1 LAEVC
6 VDASLV
12 IAWFLPEEFSDQ
24 AFALKDRWAG
34 EDVELIAPVMLASE
48 VPSALRQAVY
58 RHRIVAGEGDE
69 AFAAFL
75 EMPIRILQPDNLL
88 SRAWEIGKAVNAPRL
103 YDAFYVALAD
113 IQDCEL
119 WTADRRLANLVQPTF
134 PQVHWLGEAS

>member
-1 LAEVC
+1 MAEVC

-12 IAWFLPEEFSDQ
+12 IAWFLPEEFTNQ
-24 AFALKDRWAG
+24 AFALKDRWEG
-34 EDVELIAPVMLASE
+34 GGVELVAPITLASE

-58 RHRIVAGEGDE
+58 RGRILAREGDE

-75 EMPIRILQPDNLL
+75 EMPILILQPDDLL

-119 WTADRRLANLVQPTF
+119 WTADRRLANLVQPRF
-134 PQVHWLGEAS
+134 PWVHWLGEAP